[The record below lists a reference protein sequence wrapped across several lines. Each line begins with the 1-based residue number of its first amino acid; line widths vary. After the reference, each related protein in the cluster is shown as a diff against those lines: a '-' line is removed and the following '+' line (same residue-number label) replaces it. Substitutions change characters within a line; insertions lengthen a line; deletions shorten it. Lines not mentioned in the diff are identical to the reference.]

1 MGLVGS
7 RKTSMTSASGI
18 TPCCCPCLIFIAS
31 FEGFEGVDE
40 DTDLLT
46 EGGFCEELDFGR
58 DCMDVVETGEGVDLD
73 SSVGGNEGGRPDMP
87 RDIRLPKDWYEVVIA
102 VVAAGPFPIGLT
114 NLVRILCSW
123 ASSTRDRRA
132 VADGGRTQETIV
144 SELPFAFDCANS
156 ASFDGPRVLCCREA
170 GRGVSVAVD
179 DPSFVDLSGDRSGS
193 PSDWGASL
201 SKRSCS
207 IAVSTARRM
216 WEETEVKTSEG
227 SSEGA
232 SEGANTEP
240 RERREA
246 GEGRRM
252 G

>member
-1 MGLVGS
+1 
-7 RKTSMTSASGI
+7 MTSASGI
-18 TPCCCPCLIFIAS
+18 TPCCCACLIFIAS
-31 FEGFEGVDE
+31 FEGFEGVE
-40 DTDLLT
+40 EETDLLT
-46 EGGFCEELDFGR
+46 EGGLCGEPDFGR
-58 DCMDVVETGEGVDLD
+58 DWVDVVETGEGVGLD

-102 VVAAGPFPIGLT
+102 VVAADPLPIGVR
-114 NLVRILCSW
+114 NLVQILCSW
-123 ASSTRDRRA
+123 ASSTRDRRG
-132 VADGGRTQETIV
+132 VADGGRSQETIV
-144 SELPFAFDCANS
+144 SGFFFAFDCANI
-156 ASFDGPRVLCCREA
+156 ASLDGSRVPCFREA

-179 DPSFVDLSGDRSGS
+179 DPSSVDLSDDRSGS
-193 PSDWGASL
+193 PSDLVVSL

-207 IAVSTARRM
+207 IAVSTARRI
-216 WEETEVKTSEG
+216 WEETDVKASED

-232 SEGANTEP
+232 NSEP